1 MATKKSR
8 TRKSKSNDSQKKLLA
23 LVLIIL
29 FVGLGVFLVVSS
41 FAAKGGKGKPGRPEP
56 IVDSPYGL
64 TVVGGSYGGTSTF
77 IATDKLTGK
86 QATTLS
92 EDVAYAVI
100 CYQNGQ
106 DVGNGW
112 TMPTRETSVQFG
124 NSSLVWTSGGA
135 NCVGNLRVYRNG
147 LWQVTATVNYI
158 VAP

>member
-1 MATKKSR
+1 MAKKSR
-8 TRKSKSNDSQKKLLA
+8 TRTKKNNSIGKILPIV
-23 LVLIIL
+23 LVLA
-29 FVGLGVFLVVSS
+29 FVGLGATIIIQT
-41 FAAKGGKGKPGRPEP
+41 FAAKGGKGKPGSPEP
-56 IVDSPYGL
+56 IVASPYGL
-64 TVVGGSYGGTSTF
+64 TVVSGSYGGTSTL